1 LDEGHAN
8 GVAWATWS
16 DPDNDSAGGAKRA
29 EILNEV
35 HGRSKYLIEDYKNAA
50 LRYAD
55 RKFFGNKLDVHPV
68 IVTPIP
74 NGDTPENRHRAL
86 TRILPQAGRAADA

>member
-1 LDEGHAN
+1 MDEGHAN

-16 DPDNDSAGGAKRA
+16 DPDNDSAGGAKQA

-35 HGRSKYLIEDYKNAA
+35 HGRSKYLIEDYKNAGA
-50 LRYAD
+50 AIRRPEILRS
-55 RKFFGNKLDVHPV
+55 KLDVHPV

-74 NGDTPENRHRAL
+74 KWGHT
-86 TRILPQAGRAADA
+86 

>member
-1 LDEGHAN
+1 VGDLVGP
-8 GVAWATWS
+8 GQRFC
-16 DPDNDSAGGAKRA
+16 GRRK
-29 EILNEV
+29 ILNEV

-68 IVTPIP
+68 IVAPIP
-74 NGDTPENRHRAL
+74 KWGHT
-86 TRILPQAGRAADA
+86 